1 MTMTRSIVS
10 SCAYSRLSITRAC
23 RNLLPRTSI
32 IPAGRTRIALA
43 AQTGRAFSIASLWGS
58 GKTESKLGR
67 ANNKSP
73 LLQLDDLF
81 HPLVSSPFRDLKER
95 GEATADHGVCPGC
108 LTEAGIPNAT
118 GIEAHCASRKPSFTC
133 PDCGFPTHCS
143 REHWELDREEHQKVC
158 KVLRQVNED
167 EHDLRSGRRL
177 LEFEYPG
184 PQGFEEAV
192 NLSNWDTF
200 FYTRNFPSLNEE
212 RFLRHASKPLTYPI
226 TIASILHD
234 TSPYTSSK
242 ELTGEGIKSLIALRT
257 TLATENAAQQSADA
271 AAAAKFPRPLRVF
284 MPGARAESQLPVEAW
299 MQLLYLFPNT
309 TFHLHF
315 IGPEVRPPPSL
326 VKEMGKS
333 DDTTTSKPIED
344 TTGQVY
350 HPPVTITPTPNL
362 ILTWHNSE
370 YNMRVHQGL
379 APFDLYRD
387 VFFYF
392 CPGFGHPQ
400 QRAGW
405 HDAVRMAI
413 RTQCAMFVTGFD
425 AADIQQDCGC
435 LAEDH
440 DEEMDWLM
448 RPTLNRFRSLK
459 PDIFLGDV
467 RQHIYTNWSIYGV
480 RGKRYEVKYTEEE
493 EEEGNNDNDN
503 A

>member
-1 MTMTRSIVS
+1 MSVLRPTI
-10 SCAYSRLSITRAC
+10 
-23 RNLLPRTSI
+23 LLPVTTRCNLIPRISTS
-32 IPAGRTRIALA
+32 AARGTRVTLA
-43 AQTGRAFSIASLWGS
+43 IQTGRAFSIASLLG
-58 GKTESKLGR
+58 GRKTQT
-67 ANNKSP
+67 NKPSSTAKP
-73 LLQLDDLF
+73 VLQADNLF
-81 HPLVSSPFRDLKER
+81 HPLISSPFRDLKER
-95 GEATADHGVCPGC
+95 GEAAADHGVCPGC
-108 LTEAGIPNAT
+108 LTEAGLPDAT

-143 REHWELDREEHQKVC
+143 HEHWEMDHEAHQKVC
-158 KVLRQVNED
+158 KALRQVNED

-226 TIASILHD
+226 TIASMLHD
-234 TSPYTSSK
+234 TSPYTVSR
-242 ELTGEGIKSLIALRT
+242 ELTGEGIKSLTALRT
-257 TLATENAAQQSADA
+257 TLTAENASQQSSEA
-271 AAAAKFPRPLRVF
+271 AAAAKFPRPVRII
-284 MPGARAESQLPVEAW
+284 MSGARAESQLPVEAW

-315 IGPEVRPPPSL
+315 IGPEVRPPPAL
-326 VKEMGKS
+326 AKEMNKTITNE
-333 DDTTTSKPIED
+333 DRNATVED
-344 TTGQVY
+344 TAGEVY
-350 HPPVTITPTPNL
+350 HPPVSLSPTSNL

-379 APFDLYRD
+379 APFDPYRD

-405 HDAVRMAI
+405 HDA
-413 RTQCAMFVTGFD
+413 CSMFATGFD

-440 DEEMDWLM
+440 GEEMDWLM
-448 RPTLNRFRSLK
+448 HPTINCFRSLK
-459 PDIFLGDV
+459 PDVFLGDV
-467 RQHIYTNWSIYGV
+467 RQHIFTNWSIYGV
-480 RGKRYEVKYTEEE
+480 RGKRYEVKSSEDDEEE
-493 EEEGNNDNDN
+493 
-503 A
+503 